1 MTRDYRERHSLASQW
16 DYVNI
21 HNNVPHNTAA
31 NQNCSLFFFFCF
43 LFFFPFSSFLSPLKT
58 ISYSTTLIYSSC
70 ENRIY
75 GQAKVKQNQTA
86 LSSLRVIR
94 AMFPK
99 KCCISEN
106 IKKTY
111 CHIIYYNLY
120 LYFQKATNQN
130 KVDSKRAALQVS
142 AHTQKENW
150 MISQGYFTM
159 LINRRYTQSYQ
170 FHKNLLVSLCVCVWI
185 SIT

>member
-1 MTRDYRERHSLASQW
+1 MYLITRLLIRI
-16 DYVNI
+16 V
-21 HNNVPHNTAA
+21 
-31 NQNCSLFFFFCF
+31 LFFCLLLVFFS
-43 LFFFPFSSFLSPLKT
+43 FSSFLSSLKT

-120 LYFQKATNQN
+120 IYFQKATNQN

-142 AHTQKENW
+142 ARTHTHKRKTERYHRVT
-150 MISQGYFTM
+150 SQ
-159 LINRRYTQSYQ
+159 
-170 FHKNLLVSLCVCVWI
+170 C
-185 SIT
+185 